1 MILFPEWLVAWVPS
15 LLVAGIGLGIAPLLS
30 RRNGGMRLAIMLV
43 AAFFSVRYMV
53 WRLTETVA
61 PLGFTLDAL
70 ASWSFA
76 LIEAATIISSL
87 SAFLI
92 LSRHRSRSGDA
103 DRNQPWVEQTGPRVA
118 VLVATYNEEWSVLE
132 RTLAGALASD
142 YRNRTIH
149 VLDDGRRDWLRER
162 CAQLGVEHVTRP
174 DNDHGKAGNINHFLH
189 ELRRRG
195 EEPDFVAVLDAD
207 FVPHR
212 DFLAR
217 TLALFADET
226 IGLVQTPQHFFNP
239 DPIQHNLGISRSYPD
254 EQRFFFDYMQPARDG
269 WDIAVCCGT
278 SSIVRWT
285 ALEAIGDFPTSS
297 VTEDY
302 MLTSVLK
309 MKGYSTAYLNE
320 PLSEGL
326 APEGLNEYITQRS
339 RWCLGLMQIVRSPAG
354 PFSREPLRFRDR
366 WSVLDSC
373 LYWLTTFP
381 FKIACIAYPLLY
393 WYFGVTVV
401 DAPLYDVISYFG
413 PYYLATMVFLNFV
426 SIGMF
431 VPIVNDISQ
440 LVGAW
445 EISRSAVTGLVKPHG
460 HAFKVTM
467 KGGDR
472 DRIVIQWP
480 IMRRFLAA
488 FILTVG
494 GLLIG
499 LTSDYLFDAHAG
511 EGKIVILFWTLYNL
525 LVLAGT
531 MLVCIELPRTASI
544 LRSHPEQVDVLV
556 DGVSR
561 RVWLTDIHAEALR
574 LRGLALP
581 VGTRFTCVVP
591 GVGEV
596 PAEVTLSLNAA
607 LDARITLTAD
617 QREDL
622 IEKLHTQTGAPGTAG
637 VAAAGLGA
645 GLLRRVIAGTVR

>member
-1 MILFPEWLVAWVPS
+1 MYLFPEWVFAWIPSILV
-15 LLVAGIGLGIAPLLS
+15 LGLGLGVAPLLP
-30 RRNGGMRLAIMLV
+30 RTAGWARTVFMLV
-43 AAFFSVRYMV
+43 SAFFSVRYLV
-53 WRLTETVA
+53 WRLTETLA
-61 PLGFTLDAL
+61 PIGFTVDAL

-76 LIEAATIISSL
+76 LIEAATIVSSL
-87 SAFLI
+87 SAFLV
-92 LSRHRSRSGDA
+92 LSRYRSRSPDVDA
-103 DRNQPWVEQTGPRVA
+103 NAKWVAETQPRVA
-118 VLVATYNEEWSVLE
+118 VVIATYNEEWAVLE
-132 RTLAGALASD
+132 RTLAGAQASQ

-149 VLDDGRRDWLRER
+149 VLDDGRREWLRER
-162 CAQLGVEHVTRP
+162 CAGLGVEHVTRP
-174 DNDHGKAGNINHFLH
+174 DNDHGKAGNINHFLR

-207 FVPHR
+207 FVPHQ
-212 DFLAR
+212 DFLSR
-217 TLALFADET
+217 TLALFADPG

-285 ALEAIGDFPTSS
+285 ALDAIGDFPTAS

-326 APEGLNEYITQRS
+326 APEGLKEYITQRS

-354 PFSREPLRFRDR
+354 PFSSEPLRLRDR

-393 WYFGVTVV
+393 WYFGITVV
-401 DAPLYDVISYFG
+401 DAQLYEVISYFV

-426 SIGMF
+426 SVGMF
-431 VPIVNDISQ
+431 VPVVNDISQ

-445 EISRSAVTGLVKPHG
+445 EISRSAVTGLVRPHG

-472 DRIVIQWP
+472 DRIVMQWP
-480 IMRRFLAA
+480 ILRRFLAA
-488 FILTVG
+488 FVLTVA
-494 GLLIG
+494 GLTIG
-499 LTSDYLFDAHAG
+499 LTTDYFFDARAG
-511 EGKIVILFWTLYNL
+511 EGKIVIMFWTLYNL

-531 MLVCIELPRTASI
+531 MMVCVELPRTASI
-544 LRSHPEQVDVLV
+544 LRTRPEQVEVLV
-556 DGVSR
+556 DGKWR
-561 RVWLTDIHAEALR
+561 TVWLADIHAEALR
-574 LRGLALP
+574 LRGISLP
-581 VGTRFTCVVP
+581 AGERFLCRVP

-596 PAEVTLSLNAA
+596 SATVTLSLSAA
-607 LDARITLTAD
+607 LDAKIDLSQA

-622 IEKLHTQTGAPGTAG
+622 IEKLHTQSGMPGTAG
-637 VAAAGLGA
+637 VAAASMGA
-645 GLLRRVIAGTVR
+645 GLLRRLIAGTVR

>member
-1 MILFPEWLVAWVPS
+1 MILFPEWVIAWVPS
-15 LLVAGIGLGIAPLLS
+15 LLVVGLGIGLTPFLS
-30 RRNGGMRLAIMLV
+30 RTRPWMRFAVMLI
-43 AAFFSVRYMV
+43 AAFFSVRYLV

-61 PLGFTLDAL
+61 PLGFTIDAL

-76 LIEAATIISSL
+76 LIEGVTIISSL
-87 SAFLI
+87 SAFLV
-92 LSRHRSRSGDA
+92 LTRFRSRSGDA
-103 DRNQPWVEQTGPRVA
+103 DAGQSWVSQARPRVA
-118 VLVATYNEEWSVLE
+118 VIIATYNEEWPVLE
-132 RTLAGALASD
+132 RTIAGALASH
-142 YRNRTIH
+142 YENKTIH

-162 CAQLGVEHVTRP
+162 CLELGVEHVTRP
-174 DNDHGKAGNINHFLH
+174 DNDHGKAGNINHFLR
-189 ELRRRG
+189 ELRRRN
-195 EEPDFVAVLDAD
+195 ETPDFVAVLDAD
-207 FVPHR
+207 FVPHI
-212 DFLAR
+212 DFLSR
-217 TLALFADET
+217 TLALFSDES

-285 ALEAIGDFPTSS
+285 ALEAIGDFPTVS

-309 MKGYSTAYLNE
+309 MHGYSTAYLNE

-326 APEGLNEYITQRS
+326 APEGLKEYITQRS

-401 DAPLYDVISYFG
+401 DAQLFDVISYFG

-426 SIGMF
+426 SVGMF

-445 EISRSAVTGLVKPHG
+445 EISISAITGLVRPHG

-472 DRIVIQWP
+472 DRIVVQWP

-488 FILTVG
+488 FILTVV
-494 GLLIG
+494 GLMIG

-531 MLVCIELPRTASI
+531 MLVCVELPRTASI
-544 LRSHPEQVDVLV
+544 LRSNPEQVQVTV
-556 DGVSR
+556 NGQSR
-561 RVWLTDIHAEALR
+561 VAWLIDIHAEGLR
-574 LRGLALP
+574 LRGISLP
-581 VGTRFTCVVP
+581 VGTAFSCTVP
-591 GVGEV
+591 GVGDVEGEV
-596 PAEVTLSLNAA
+596 SLA
-607 LDARITLTAD
+607 LRASVDARIKLTRA
-617 QREDL
+617 QREHL
-622 IEKLHTQTGAPGTAG
+622 VEKLHTRSGVPGTSGTA
-637 VAAAGLGA
+637 VAGLGA
-645 GLLRRVIAGTVR
+645 GLLRRVIAGTIR

>member
-1 MILFPEWLVAWVPS
+1 MVLFPDWLVAWMPS
-15 LLVAGIGLGIAPLLS
+15 LLVIGIGLGIAPLLPRS
-30 RRNGGMRLAIMLV
+30 NGWMRLAMMLV
-43 AAFFSVRYMV
+43 AGFFSLRYLT
-53 WRLTETVA
+53 WRVTETIA
-61 PLGFTLDAL
+61 PPGFTLDAFV
-70 ASWSFA
+70 SWSFA
-76 LIEAATIISSL
+76 FIEAMTIVSSI
-87 SAFLI
+87 SAFLV
-92 LSRHRSRSGDA
+92 LSRHRSRSADA
-103 DRNQPWVEQTGPRVA
+103 DANLPWVETAQPSVA
-118 VLVATYNEEWSVLE
+118 ILVATYNEEWPVLE
-132 RTLAGALASD
+132 RTLAGAMASQ
-142 YRNRTIH
+142 YANKTIH
-149 VLDDGRRDWLRER
+149 VLDDGRRDWLRDR
-162 CAQLGVEHVTRP
+162 CAALGVEHVTRP
-174 DNDHGKAGNINHFLH
+174 DNAHGKAGNINHFLRQ
-189 ELRRRG
+189 LRERG
-195 EEPDFVAVLDAD
+195 REVDFVAVLDAD
-207 FVPHR
+207 FVPHQ
-212 DFLAR
+212 DFLTR
-217 TLALFADET
+217 TLALFADSK

-254 EQRFFFDYMQPARDG
+254 EQRFFFDHMQPARDG

-285 ALEAIGDFPTSS
+285 ALDAIGDFPTAS

-326 APEGLNEYITQRS
+326 APEGLKEYITQRS
-339 RWCLGLMQIVRSPAG
+339 RWCLGLMQIVRSSAG
-354 PFSREPLRFRDR
+354 PFSREPLRLRDR

-381 FKIACIAYPLLY
+381 FKIACIVYPLLY

-401 DAPLYDVISYFG
+401 DARLYDVISYFG
-413 PYYLATMVFLNFV
+413 PYYLATMMFLNFV
-426 SIGMF
+426 SVGMF

-445 EISRSAVTGLVKPHG
+445 EISRSALTGLVKPHG

-488 FILTVG
+488 FVLTVV

-511 EGKIVILFWTLYNL
+511 EGKAVILFWTLYNL

-531 MLVCIELPRTASI
+531 MLVCVELPRTASI
-544 LRSHPEQVDVLV
+544 LRSRPEQVEVVV
-556 DGVSR
+556 DGR
-561 RVWLTDIHAEALR
+561 RRMAWLTDIHAEALR
-574 LRGLALP
+574 LRGLSLP
-581 VGTRFTCVVP
+581 LGTRFICRIP
-591 GVGEV
+591 EVGEV
-596 PAEVTLSLNAA
+596 EAEVTLSLDAS
-607 LDARITLTAD
+607 LDASIALTPA

-622 IEKLHTQTGAPGTAG
+622 IEKLHTRSGVPGTAA

-645 GLLRRVIAGTVR
+645 GLLRRIIAGTVR

>member
-1 MILFPEWLVAWVPS
+1 MILFPEWVVAWIPS
-15 LLVAGIGLGIAPLLS
+15 LLVLGIGFGLTPFLRRTNSWMRFAVMLL
-30 RRNGGMRLAIMLV
+30 
-43 AAFFSVRYMV
+43 AAFFSVRYLV

-61 PLGFTLDAL
+61 PIGFTIDAL

-76 LIEAATIISSL
+76 LIEAATIVSSL
-87 SAFLI
+87 SAFLV
-92 LSRHRSRSGDA
+92 LSRYRSRSKDA
-103 DRNQPWVEQTGPRVA
+103 DVNLPWIEQAQPHVA
-118 VLVATYNEEWSVLE
+118 VVIATYNEEWAVLE
-132 RTLAGALASD
+132 RTLAGALASQ
-142 YRNRTIH
+142 YRNKTIH
-149 VLDDGRRDWLRER
+149 VLDDGRREWLGER
-162 CAQLGVEHVTRP
+162 CREMGVEHVTRP
-174 DNDHGKAGNINHFLH
+174 DNDHGKAGNINHFLR

-195 EEPDFVAVLDAD
+195 QEPDFVAVLDAD
-207 FVPHR
+207 FVPHQ
-212 DFLAR
+212 DFLTR

-309 MKGYSTAYLNE
+309 MKGFSTAYLNE

-326 APEGLNEYITQRS
+326 APEGLKEYIVQRS

-354 PFSREPLRFRDR
+354 PFSKEPLRFRDR

-381 FKIACIAYPLLY
+381 FKIACIVYPLLY

-401 DAPLYDVISYFG
+401 DAQFYDVVSYFG

-426 SIGMF
+426 SVGMF

-440 LVGAW
+440 LIGAW
-445 EISRSAVTGLVKPHG
+445 EISVSAITGLVKPHG
-460 HAFKVTM
+460 HKFKVTM

-488 FILTVG
+488 FVLTIV

-499 LTSDYLFDAHAG
+499 LTSDYLFDAQAG

-531 MLVCIELPRTASI
+531 MLVCIELPRTSSI
-544 LRSHPEQVDVLV
+544 LRSRPESVEVNV
-556 DGVSR
+556 GGAVR
-561 RVWLTDIHAEALR
+561 RVWLTDIHAEAMQ
-574 LRGLALP
+574 LRGISLP
-581 VGTRFTCVVP
+581 AGTRFTCDVP
-591 GVGEV
+591 EVGTV
-596 PAEVTLSLNAA
+596 NAEVTLSLPAA
-607 LDARITLTAD
+607 VDASITLTAA

-622 IEKLHTQTGAPGTAG
+622 IEKLHTHSGIPGTAA

>member
-15 LLVAGIGLGIAPLLS
+15 LLVAGIGLGIAPILS
-30 RRNGGMRLAIMLV
+30 RHNGWMRAAFMLL
-43 AAFFSVRYMV
+43 AAFFSVRYLV

-61 PLGFTLDAL
+61 PIGFTLDAL

-76 LIEAATIISSL
+76 LIEAATVISSL

-92 LSRHRSRSGDA
+92 LSRHRARSGDA
-103 DRNQPWVEQTGPRVA
+103 DANLPWVEKVAPSVA
-118 VLVATYNEEWSVLE
+118 VVVATYNEEWSVLE
-132 RTLAGALASD
+132 RTLAGALASE
-142 YRNRTIH
+142 YRNKTIH
-149 VLDDGRRDWLRER
+149 VLDDGRREWLRER
-162 CAQLGVEHVTRP
+162 CAELGVEHVTRP
-174 DNDHGKAGNINHFLH
+174 DNDHGKAGNINHFLR

-212 DFLAR
+212 DFFTR

-326 APEGLNEYITQRS
+326 APEGLKEYITQRS

-354 PFSREPLRFRDR
+354 PFSTEPLRFRDR

-381 FKIACIAYPLLY
+381 FKIACIVYPLLY
-393 WYFGVTVV
+393 WYLGVTVV
-401 DAPLYDVISYFG
+401 DAPLYEVISYFG

-445 EISRSAVTGLVKPHG
+445 EISRSAITGLIKPHG

-544 LRSHPEQVDVLV
+544 LRSNPEQVEVLV
-556 DGVSR
+556 DGESR

-581 VGTRFTCVVP
+581 VGKAFTCFVP
-591 GVGEV
+591 GVGEIS
-596 PAEVTLSLNAA
+596 AEVTLSLNAA
-607 LDARITLTAD
+607 VDARITLTAA

-645 GLLRRVIAGTVR
+645 GLLRRLIAGTVR

>member
-1 MILFPEWLVAWVPS
+1 MVLFPEWLVAWVPS
-15 LLVAGIGLGIAPLLS
+15 LLVLGIGLGIAPFLPRTSSWARGAFMLL
-30 RRNGGMRLAIMLV
+30 G
-43 AAFFSVRYMV
+43 AFFSIRYLL

-61 PLGFTLDAL
+61 PLGLTLDAL

-76 LIEAATIISSL
+76 LIEAATIVSSL

-92 LSRHRSRSGDA
+92 LSRHRSRSPDA
-103 DRNQPWVEQTGPRVA
+103 DRNLSWVESATPKVA
-118 VLVATYNEEWSVLE
+118 VVIATYNEEWPVLE
-132 RTLAGALASD
+132 RTLAGTLASQ
-142 YRNRTIH
+142 YSNKTIH
-149 VLDDGRRDWLRER
+149 VLDDGRRAWLGER
-162 CAQLGVEHVTRP
+162 CAEMGVEHVTRP
-174 DNDHGKAGNINHFLH
+174 NNDHGKAGNINHFLR

-195 EEPDFVAVLDAD
+195 EEPEFVAVLDAD
-207 FVPHR
+207 FVPHQ

-217 TLALFADET
+217 TLALFADDG

-254 EQRFFFDYMQPARDG
+254 EQRFFFDYMQPSRDA

-285 ALEAIGDFPTSS
+285 ALDAIGDFPTSS

-326 APEGLNEYITQRS
+326 APEGLKEYITQRS

-354 PFSREPLRFRDR
+354 PFSREPLRLRDR

-381 FKIACIAYPLLY
+381 FKIACFVYPLLY
-393 WYFGVTVV
+393 WFFGVTVV
-401 DAPLYDVISYFG
+401 DAQLYEVISYFG
-413 PYYLATMVFLNFV
+413 PFYLATMVFLNFV

-431 VPIVNDISQ
+431 VPLVNDISQ

-445 EISRSAVTGLVKPHG
+445 EISISAITGLLKPRG

-472 DRIVIQWP
+472 DRIVVQWP
-480 IMRRFLAA
+480 IMRRFMAL
-488 FILTVG
+488 FILTVV
-494 GLLIG
+494 GLMIG

-531 MLVCIELPRTASI
+531 MLVCVELPRTSSI
-544 LRSHPEQVDVLV
+544 LRSQPEQVEVLV
-556 DGVSR
+556 NGQSR

-574 LRGLALP
+574 LRGISMP
-581 VGTRFTCVVP
+581 VGTQFICLVP
-591 GVGEV
+591 GVGQV
-596 PAEVTLSLNAA
+596 PAEVTLALSAA
-607 LDARITLTAD
+607 LDATITLSTA

-622 IEKLHTQTGAPGTAG
+622 IEKLHTQSGVPGTAG

-645 GLLRRVIAGTVR
+645 GLLRRIIAGTVR